1 LSKTGFGPS
10 VSLRNNVR
18 HKPDRLKPVLPLP
31 NFLFYPR
38 SKIAYYGA
46 AVKHIFLAFVA
57 VYLALFAALAVRA
70 QTPAANSSP
79 SSTIA
84 SIKIKGDQKFPA
96 DQVIASSGLK
106 SGDVVTAAQIQDAT
120 NRLAAL
126 GIFSAVNFRYTA
138 KGDAINLEFQVQEA
152 PTYPISFDNFPWFTN
167 AEIGNAIRNQVG
179 LFTGEAP
186 GDGTMIDQ
194 ITAVIENLLDSQKIK
209 GSVAHQLLA
218 KAVGEGMVMQ
228 FRVEGVPLRV
238 QSIQFGDPMAANS
251 ERLKDRV
258 PDIKGQPYSLF
269 AAEVFENEQ
278 VRPLYVSKGF
288 LRAQIGPPQTHSV
301 PDANNPKESAVELSI
316 PITPGPVYSW
326 KGVSWQ
332 GNVAV
337 QSSDLDGTVELKTG
351 EIADGIKIEA
361 LWQKI
366 ESYYGQHGYLD
377 VKLNAEPQFDDTAHQ
392 ISYRVAISEGPQ
404 YRMGDMVITGLSL
417 DAEKRLRQAWQIAP
431 GQIFDDGYYEL
442 HIKILSKPS
451 RDIFGELP
459 VHYNEFGHLLRPDT
473 SHHTVDVLLDF
484 K

>member
-1 LSKTGFGPS
+1 VK
-10 VSLRNNVR
+10 
-18 HKPDRLKPVLPLP
+18 RL
-31 NFLFYPR
+31 FLT
-38 SKIAYYGA
+38 I
-46 AVKHIFLAFVA
+46 VA
-57 VYLALFAALAVRA
+57 VYIVLFAALPLRA
-70 QTPAANSSP
+70 QTPAASSPP

-84 SIKIKGDQKFPA
+84 SIKITGTQKFPA
-96 DQVIASSGLK
+96 DQVIAASDLK

-126 GIFSAVNFRYTA
+126 GIFSSVNFRYTS

-152 PTYPISFDNFPWFTN
+152 PTYPILFDNFPWFTSG
-167 AEIGNAIRNQVG
+167 EIGNAIRNQVG

-194 ITAVIENLLDSQKIK
+194 ITAVIEGLLDSQKIK
-209 GSVAHQLLA
+209 GNVAHQLLA
-218 KAVGEGMVMQ
+218 AAVGDGMVLQ
-228 FRVEGVPLRV
+228 FRVEGVTLRV
-238 QSIQFGDPMAANS
+238 QSVQFADSMAVNS
-251 ERLKDRV
+251 ERLRDRI

-288 LRAQIGPPQTHSV
+288 LRAQIGPPQTHLI
-301 PDANNPKESAVELSI
+301 PDTNDPKEIAVELSV
-316 PITPGPVYSW
+316 PINPGPVYSW
-326 KGVSWQ
+326 KGVLWQ
-332 GNVAV
+332 GNNAV
-337 QSSDLDGTVELKTG
+337 QSSDLDGTVELKPG
-351 EIADGIKIEA
+351 EIADGMKIEA
-361 LWQKI
+361 LWQKV

-377 VKLNAEPQFDDTAHQ
+377 MKLNAEPQFDDTAHQ
-392 ISYRVAISEGPQ
+392 ISYRVGITEGPQ

-431 GQIFDDGYYEL
+431 GQVFDDGYYEL
-442 HIKILSKPS
+442 HIKILSKPN

-473 SHHTVDVLLDF
+473 NHHTVDVLLDF